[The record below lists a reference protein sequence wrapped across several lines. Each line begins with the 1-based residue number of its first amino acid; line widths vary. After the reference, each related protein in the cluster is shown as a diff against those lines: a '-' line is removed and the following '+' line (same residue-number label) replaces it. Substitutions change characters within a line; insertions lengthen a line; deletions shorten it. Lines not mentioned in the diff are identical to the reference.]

1 MRRLIICHL
10 QSLDSSLYSPLTGLM
25 IPKSLLIEWIKKAKI
40 YLMQVCSLW
49 TVPLP
54 PRTLDRSF
62 ISGLCL
68 MDQRAGPLEI
78 RGSILLSFI
87 RLFLLLPVTLEQIW
101 VWGGNVSMNHWIPQE
116 RYLHTII
123 VLVQNSIPVRS
134 IFRCAFDA
142 TSHPFC
148 HIASRQHV
156 DFIRHKGRSD
166 TSQITHLDV
175 TFPQTKVWHFPSSN
189 LTAQR

>member
-25 IPKSLLIEWIKKAKI
+25 ILKSLLIEWIKKAKI
-40 YLMQVCSLW
+40 YLMQGCSLW
-49 TVPLP
+49 TVPVP

-101 VWGGNVSMNHWIPQE
+101 VWGGNVFMNHRIPQE

-123 VLVQNSIPVRS
+123 VLVQNSITVKSTFDVRLMQRHILFVTS
-134 IFRCAFDA
+134 RPGNTLISSVTKDEVIF
-142 TSHPFC
+142 H
-148 HIASRQHV
+148 
-156 DFIRHKGRSD
+156 RSPIW
-166 TSQITHLDV
+166 T
-175 TFPQTKVWHFPSSN
+175 
-189 LTAQR
+189 

>member
-10 QSLDSSLYSPLTGLM
+10 QSLDSSLSSPLTGLM

-54 PRTLDRSF
+54 RTLDGSF

-123 VLVQNSIPVRS
+123 VLVQNSIPVKS

-148 HIASRQHV
+148 HIASVTDEVIFH
-156 DFIRHKGRSD
+156 RSP
-166 TSQITHLDV
+166 IWNV
-175 TFPQTKVWHFPSSN
+175 TFPQKKSMAFPIF
-189 LTAQR
+189 